1 METLNLKK
9 LWEAMNTLIQK
20 QQDLEEQ
27 DIFVNLLGHSSEYID
42 ISFDGFLREYSFRF
56 NNEDKTLI
64 VYNDDGVPYES
75 WSNNDF
81 SYVPICLLSFSA
93 EQIEEWMENEIKK
106 QLDQQEEN
114 KIKSKENLR
123 LQIERLTK
131 EYNEL

>member
-9 LWEAMNTLIQK
+9 LWEVMDIVSLK
-20 QQDLEEQ
+20 QQDLSERN
-27 DIFVNLLGHSSEYID
+27 IFVDLLGCRSEYYGW
-42 ISFDGFLREYSFRF
+42 SFESFLRYYSFRF
-56 NNEDKTLI
+56 EDDNI
-64 VYNDDGVPYES
+64 VVYNNDPIPYEDD
-75 WSNNDF
+75 NTDDF
-81 SYVPICLLSFSA
+81 SYVPISLLSFSA